1 MAMAAYNP
9 RRAIAI
15 EHGEVKG
22 DALEALC
29 HIFPLEVVRERREEE
44 RHGAGP
50 YAVPEVRTQSCEKY
64 EMAALPEN
72 LTSKRP
78 VLDVKS
84 A

>member
-29 HIFPLEVVRERREEE
+29 HIFPLEVVRERRAEE
-44 RHGAGP
+44 RHAPCPGALWGCP
-50 YAVPEVRTQSCEKY
+50 G
-64 EMAALPEN
+64 AL
-72 LTSKRP
+72 T
-78 VLDVKS
+78 
-84 A
+84 